1 MDEVI
6 FRLQNYYIIASD
18 ILLLLLVHSQP
29 EVSTYLYT
37 IVQIKI
43 ENFCATK
50 APKHQ
55 ITQTVA
61 YQCIKIGEVFS
72 VPAVSGS

>member
-29 EVSTYLYT
+29 EVSTYLYKNCSLSLQDS
-37 IVQIKI
+37 ILIL
-43 ENFCATK
+43 N
-50 APKHQ
+50 
-55 ITQTVA
+55 TQVCRFTGLDLISA
-61 YQCIKIGEVFS
+61 MNINAFPGL
-72 VPAVSGS
+72 